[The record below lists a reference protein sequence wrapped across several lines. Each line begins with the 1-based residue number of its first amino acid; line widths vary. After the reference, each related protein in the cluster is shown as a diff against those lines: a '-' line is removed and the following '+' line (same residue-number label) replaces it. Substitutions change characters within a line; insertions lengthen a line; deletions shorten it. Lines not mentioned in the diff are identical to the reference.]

1 MDELEARVRRA
12 LQTQPHDLVASEE
25 LDRRIEAGLREGSPV
40 RWPLA
45 AVAAAI
51 ALLLVAGLLRGSG
64 GEPTEVAMSRTS
76 AIKGWDLAK
85 RPPMGLRS
93 DASMVWTDREAIVW
107 GGVGDTGSERGKP
120 SNEGAAY
127 DPEARRWRLIQDAPV
142 AGRYA
147 HAAVWTGREVIVL
160 GGVTDR
166 TRTTPNMDG
175 AAYDPD
181 TDTWRRIAD
190 APLPGGAGHAAVWT
204 GREVLVWG
212 RTTDDGYSSEGAAY
226 DPAADVWR
234 PLPPLPGPRRERPV
248 LLAVPGGAVAFARV
262 VRADLGS
269 QERGAVMEID
279 FFDEATQ
286 AWVTLPASGISPLGD
301 PTPVVIGGELAV
313 IGSAPDELDEG
324 ARVAG
329 LYEFGAATW
338 RPMAGVD
345 TSPRGGWVGQFAPV
359 WTGRELV
366 VVAKLFGTGGS
377 TALRAYTYDTTA
389 DQWRRVPDPPEPPAA
404 GQAYWTG
411 SQVIAWTERGL
422 LTSR

>member
-25 LDRRIEAGLREGSPV
+25 LDRRVDAGLRDGSPS

-51 ALLLVAGLLRGSG
+51 ALFLVAGLLRGG
-64 GEPTEVAMSRTS
+64 PGEEPTEVAMSRTS
-76 AIKGWDLAK
+76 SINGWEFAK
-85 RPPMGLRS
+85 RSPIGPRL
-93 DASMVWTDREAIVW
+93 DASMVWTSREAIVW
-107 GGVGDTGSERGKP
+107 GGVRDTDSEPGKP
-120 SNEGAAY
+120 ANDGAAY
-127 DPEARRWRLIQDAPV
+127 DPFERRWRRIPDAPI

-147 HAAVWTGREVIVL
+147 HAAVWTGRELIVL

-166 TRTTPNMDG
+166 SRTTSNMDG
-175 AAYDPD
+175 AAYDPAAD
-181 TDTWRRIAD
+181 SWRRIAD
-190 APLPGGAGHAAVWT
+190 APVPGGAGHAAVWT

-212 RTTDDGYSSEGAAY
+212 RTTDDGYASEGAAY

-262 VRADLGS
+262 LRADVGS
-269 QERGAVMEID
+269 QERGAVLEID

-286 AWVTLPASGISPLGD
+286 AWATLPASGVSPLGD

-313 IGSAPDELDEG
+313 IGSAPDGVEG
-324 ARVAG
+324 ARAAG

-338 RPMAGVD
+338 RSMAGVD
-345 TSPRGGWVGQFAPV
+345 TSPRGGWVGQFVPV

-366 VVAKLFGTGGS
+366 VVAKLFGAGGS

-389 DQWRRVPDPPEPPAA
+389 DQWRRLPDPPEAPAA

-411 SQVIAWTERGL
+411 SQVVAWTERGL